1 MSETNPIV
9 DVTGLLVEWKNGDRA
24 ALDRMMPLVHRELH
38 RLAHR
43 CLRGERHADVLQTTA
58 LINEAYLRLVDIT
71 RVDWRD
77 RAHFLAVCAT
87 MMRRIL
93 VELARSRRSLKRG
106 AGAVALPIDEEFPAR
121 AAPVED
127 LITIDNALEALAEL
141 DPRKA
146 RVIELRFF
154 GGLSVEESAI
164 CLSVSPDTV
173 MRDWRLGRAWLL
185 AHISTE
191 VHADRS

>member
-1 MSETNPIV
+1 MNERDPPA
-9 DVTGLLVEWKNGDRA
+9 DVTGLLVQWKSGDRT
-24 ALDRMMPLVHRELH
+24 ALDRMIPLVHRELH

-87 MMRRIL
+87 VMRRIL
-93 VELARSRRSLKRG
+93 VDLARARRSIKRG
-106 AGAVALPIDEEFPAR
+106 AGVVELPIDERLPAR
-121 AAPVED
+121 SAPAED
-127 LITIDNALEALAEL
+127 LIAIDTALDTLAEL

-154 GGLSVEESAI
+154 GGLSIEEAAV
-164 CLSVSPDTV
+164 CLSVSSDTV
-173 MRDWRLGRAWLL
+173 MRDWRMARAWLL
-185 AHISTE
+185 AHIS
-191 VHADRS
+191 ADAHGDAP